1 MNNIK
6 KQARLLALGLTKTLA
21 ILVTLLA
28 FAACTE
34 DDLPIETVNNVVTT
48 DGKEYAY
55 TLHFDCPPP
64 TYEEDGQTRAT
75 ETTWA
80 DGSVVYLRFYYG
92 GSYYQGRAVY
102 SAYTGD
108 WTLYS
113 NSSLSTTSG
122 TTTRSCE
129 AYYFENPGTV
139 GSSSITLYAT
149 TAIYT
154 ATDATYS
161 HPSSS
166 EYYVKAT
173 LKPATWRLRFK
184 STTAQTFSLPGGS
197 SKRGISFASSF
208 NRSTGVITWANT
220 TDVSLSTNSSTGYSS
235 YVYGKFD
242 NTSGSNLITLQYSNS
257 ESYSRSI
264 ASSRLATGESGYFTL
279 PTSSNYSSSGWTRS
293 YEEYLSPSY
302 WTSTNKAN
310 NSTGSKNWSITA
322 KSGDVLSFNYSISSE
337 SGYDKFYAKLSGA
350 LGYTIVN
357 GVSGSYTNQTASYTF
372 TKDGTYT
379 LNMSYAKDG
388 SGSSGSDQV
397 SVTNL
402 KIIRNSSSGGQS
414 SGGKAGES
422 FTVTVNGVSFD
433 MIGVTGGTFRMGST
447 DSDADS
453 DESPVHN
460 VTLSSFSI
468 GKTEVTQALWY
479 AVMGQKP
486 TSSGSKWSSTY
497 GLGDNRP
504 AYYVS
509 WNDCQEFISKLNQLT
524 GKQFRL
530 PTEAEWEFAARGGT
544 KSNGYKYAGSNT
556 ISYVAW
562 YTSNSSST
570 THDVATKQ
578 ANELGIYD
586 MSGNV
591 WEWCSD
597 WNGSYS
603 STAQTNPTGPTTG
616 SSRVYRGGSWYSV
629 VRNCRVSLRGYI
641 EPDSRYN
648 SLGLRLAL

>member
-21 ILVTLLA
+21 ILVTLVV

-64 TYEEDGQTRAT
+64 TYDEEGQTRAT

-166 EYYVKAT
+166 EYYVRAT

-184 STTAQTFSLPGGS
+184 STTAKSFTLPGGS
-197 SKRGISFASSF
+197 SKRGVSFASSF
-208 NRSTGVITWANT
+208 NRSTGAITWVNT
-220 TDVSLSTNSSTGYSS
+220 TDVSLSTNSSTGYSP

-264 ASSRLATGESGYFTL
+264 ASSRLATGESGYLTL

-302 WTSTNKAN
+302 WTSTNKTN
-310 NSTGSKNWSITA
+310 YSTDYKTWTFTVKA
-322 KSGDVLSFNYSISSE
+322 GDVLSFIYSVSSE
-337 SGYDKFYAKLSGA
+337 AKWDVFNAKLSGA
-350 LGYTIVN
+350 LSYTIVY
-357 GVSGSYTNQTASYTF
+357 GASGTHTNQTATYTF

-379 LNMSYAKDG
+379 LRLEYVKDG
-388 SGSSGSDQV
+388 TASSGSDQV

-447 DSDADS
+447 DSDAYS
-453 DESPVHN
+453 NESPVHN

-509 WNDCQEFISKLNQLT
+509 WEDCKDFITKLNQLT
-524 GKQFRL
+524 GMQFRL

-562 YTSNSSST
+562 YDSNSSST

-597 WNGSYS
+597 WYGSYS

-616 SSRVYRGGSWYSV
+616 SYRVNRGGGWYGV
-629 VRNCRVSLRGYI
+629 AGYCRVSRRVNYT
-641 EPDSRYN
+641 PDGRLN
-648 SLGLRLAL
+648 TLGLRLAL